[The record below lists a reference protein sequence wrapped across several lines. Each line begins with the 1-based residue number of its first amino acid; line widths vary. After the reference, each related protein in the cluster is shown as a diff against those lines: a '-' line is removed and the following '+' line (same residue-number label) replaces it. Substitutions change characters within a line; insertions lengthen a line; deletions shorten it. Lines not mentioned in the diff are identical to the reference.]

1 MISYGLRE
9 DVLYACFAGMN
20 LVSEMEVMIVKITKD
35 IKVLRIL
42 VDKTMIGLDG
52 ITDINPPDDQV
63 PYWTISYDT
72 GHRVWTT
79 GSVTLEFR
87 RI

>member
-1 MISYGLRE
+1 ME
-9 DVLYACFAGMN
+9 VALYACFAGMN

-63 PYWTISYDT
+63 PYWIISYDT

>member
-1 MISYGLRE
+1 M
-9 DVLYACFAGMN
+9 
-20 LVSEMEVMIVKITKD
+20 KITKD

-52 ITDINPPDDQV
+52 IIDINPPDDQV
-63 PYWTISYDT
+63 PYWIISYDT

>member
-1 MISYGLRE
+1 MIRYGLRE
-9 DVLYACFAGMN
+9 GVLYACFAGMN
-20 LVSEMEVMIVKITKD
+20 LVSRKEVMIMKITKD

-42 VDKTMIGLDG
+42 IDKTMIGIDG
-52 ITDINPPDDQV
+52 IIDINPPDDQV
-63 PYWTISYDT
+63 SYWTISYDT

>member
-1 MISYGLRE
+1 
-9 DVLYACFAGMN
+9 
-20 LVSEMEVMIVKITKD
+20 MEITKN
-35 IKVLRIL
+35 IKVLRIE
-42 VDKTMIGLDG
+42 VNGQTIGIDG
-52 ITDINPPDDQV
+52 ITDINPPNDQV
-63 PYWTISYDT
+63 PYWIISYNT